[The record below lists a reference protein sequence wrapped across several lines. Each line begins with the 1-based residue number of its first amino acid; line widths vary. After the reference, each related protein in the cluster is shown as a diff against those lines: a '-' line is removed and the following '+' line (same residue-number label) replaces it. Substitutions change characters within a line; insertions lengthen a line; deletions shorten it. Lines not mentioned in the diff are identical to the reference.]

1 MHYLALFFAG
11 AFLCNSLPHL
21 AAGLRGEPFPSP
33 FASPPG
39 QGDSPPLVNFFW
51 GLFNLLAG
59 GWILSAHPV
68 SFGANADFLT
78 VLAGVVALGA
88 WISVHFGKVRSGRA
102 ASPSRP

>member
-1 MHYLALFFAG
+1 MHYVAMFFAG

-39 QGDSPPLVNFFW
+39 KGDSSPLVNFLW

-59 GWILSAHPV
+59 GTIVVTHPLV
-68 SFGANADFLT
+68 FGSNPDFLT
-78 VLAGVVALGA
+78 VLAGVVFLGVY
-88 WISVHFGKVRSGRA
+88 ISIHFGRVRSNKQ
-102 ASPSRP
+102 

>member
-1 MHYLALFFAG
+1 MHHLALFFAG
-11 AFLCNSLPHL
+11 ALLCNSLPHL

-59 GWILSAHPV
+59 GYLLSTHPV
-68 SFGANADFLT
+68 SPGANADFLT
-78 VLAGVVALGA
+78 LLAGVIALGA
-88 WISVHFGKVRSGRA
+88 WISVHFGRVRRRR
-102 ASPSRP
+102 SPPPAP

>member
-33 FASPPG
+33 FARPPG
-39 QGDSPPLVNFFW
+39 EGDSSPLVNFFW

-59 GWILSAHPV
+59 GYIVSTHPLV
-68 SFGANADFLT
+68 FGINPDFLT
-78 VLAGVVALGA
+78 VLAGVVFLGG
-88 WISVHFGKVRSGRA
+88 WISVHFGKVRSRKQGQR
-102 ASPSRP
+102 S

>member
-1 MHYLALFFAG
+1 MLYLALFFAG

-59 GWILSAHPV
+59 LYILSAHPV
-68 SFGANADFLT
+68 AFGLNTDCLV
-78 VLAGVVALGA
+78 VLAGAIALGA
-88 WISVHFGKVRSGRA
+88 WISVHFGRVRSGRA
-102 ASPSRP
+102 GK